1 MPDLRFGTTEL
12 EVVNDVK
19 LLGIIIQNDM
29 KWKSNTA
36 NLVGGCSFITSY
48 RLGVGGGKQKYDTL

>member
-36 NLVGGCSFITSY
+36 NLVTKANKKLRIVRRLKY
-48 RLGVGGGKQKYDTL
+48 LGVKT